1 MGVANG
7 HTAASGLTAATGPT
21 TNEDCGIR
29 EVWAHNLD
37 EEFKTICQIIQKFPF
52 VAMDTEFPGVVARPI
67 GKPIFGIYYS
77 VSKENPDSHSSIGV
91 RILEEHSVDTVC
103 PR

>member
-7 HTAASGLTAATGPT
+7 HTTASGLTAATGPT

-67 GKPIFGIYYS
+67 GKPIFSIYTA
-77 VSKENPDSHSSIGV
+77 SKKSS
-91 RILEEHSVDTVC
+91 DTSQTIKN
-103 PR
+103 